1 MSFLG
6 LLGKVVIGA
15 PLGVLA
21 VVALPVFGAVGSATA
36 LGTAVGAVVGATGA
50 VLDELNED

>member
-21 VVALPVFGAVGSATA
+21 VVALPVFGAVGTVTA
-36 LGTAVGAVVGATGA
+36 LGTAVGAVVGATGG